1 MNKKFSTLVA
11 TLLLS
16 GALFTLN
23 ATPLVIGDLEAI
35 PQIEVVAAT
44 STTPKTIKFT
54 GDVTLSGKDYILIDE
69 DDVVIDGQNKYTLT
83 GHIVIIGENC
93 KVTGLT
99 IDFTNPFNGTEHNDT
114 DGNGTQPRNRGA
126 IVVNANQVT
135 ITNNKITAKVNTSSP
150 NLKADGIILLPT
162 AKKVEYTITGNQI
175 TAPSI
180 ANEEE
185 GAVGIA
191 LWENLKLDGTEVTP
205 AVALDATPSFDLSQ
219 IKECA
224 VDYQYVSYEGYNAQ
238 EADYGMPILEAV
250 VTPNASNAV
259 AIKDIVKR
267 SSVKSDITFNG
278 TVEELQNIIDAKI
291 ASENNVAVQCTGD
304 ENGEGAA
311 NVLYGNAENPSNGN
325 PVAIVG
331 VEPMKE
337 DLSGYELA
345 ENATSDYSMLILHS
359 NQDHSDWAI
368 STGEEHLA
376 TEVTA
381 DNINNFAID
390 PDALWQMSSRTDKDG
405 TIWYQFKNQSGK
417 TLEVKGE
424 TWFKAENKAAYNNGV
439 VLALDGVDLTDT
451 NKNYFGLYKAG
462 NVALTGAQLNGFE
475 KDGFSVTITCDK
487 QNDSKWDDELAGN
500 PFVGHLTAM
509 NWNRTDFSV
518 STSDG
523 SYYLKNSDG
532 KYIVAEKYD
541 GEGSDVSQAIYGF
554 TTISEADLKLHL
566 QRVYQGLEVQKY
578 FGEFSAKISAADI
591 NTTEVN
597 ADILGLETLVSLQV
611 NGIGQVGRYDFSG
624 VPTLAVSTKTKMK
637 AIQIKMGSNLIVD
650 WKEFLQK
657 GKFYTVERTANG
669 ASKHTLGKVVAD
681 AVSNSGDVTG
691 ASVVSSY
698 GNVLE
703 GQWAVTYNTSYK
715 YYTFTNRE
723 NAKVSF
729 TIQANS
735 LYLTKNNAANTYR
748 YGEDTYVIK
757 PVAEHAATDGYK
769 TLSDLKNTKF
779 NIGFSS
785 SVFDGNAWFTENHEG
800 TSNHTIGLDTDI
812 DNALVF
818 TATEYADAR
827 SKELDETRYKY
838 YPTDSIYVVSTLGYY
853 NAELKGYDVVSDT
866 LKVVSYSFENQWGE
880 PLSFNVIGNK
890 YESSTEEKPVPV
902 LFTLREDGEKLNLR
916 PVTLD
921 ATVQDE
927 PDYNAGTLFNTFGLN
942 YNKVY
947 AGDAANGI
955 LANVGLYDRTENDLF
970 VVEPTAKPM
979 YRKVVNNLDTISI
992 FRQENDKQLLFED
1005 GKFLGLKNASQF
1017 DFAPAMLADTAYV
1030 RYNTYRP
1037 QYLLAVD
1044 PVMHGETT
1052 WCPEHGYGATCQH
1065 AQTIKGYVE
1074 GRYLVNLVDTAI
1086 AWDKANKHKD
1096 GNPYINSEKYYR
1108 LGFVQA
1114 THRNDSLI
1122 IANDNNRIF
1131 LGNNDYNLAKF
1142 AFRYVDQNAGSFV
1155 IETANYKQLPDA
1167 TKAEITG
1174 VGYIKWM
1181 NGVVVVVDDIENADV
1196 FNMNENEEGN
1206 PTANETIA
1214 AGNVVVAGVDGAV
1227 VVKGAEGKNVIVST
1241 ILGKVVANEVLTS
1254 DNAQI
1259 AAPAGIVVVS
1269 VDGESFKVVVK

>member
-1 MNKKFSTLVA
+1 MNKKFSTLMAGLLLAGGMFSNVSAVELTAAKPGTFYKLRRAASITADAWVKNSDNYYLTTIESTPGVQLNANDYWQIIKNENGSYTLKNLNGETLTFQSSSDVYFYDLGSVESEKEAKGYTQLSSQLKNGWWALDADQKVTNDFWNFVLQGTTLRDTPGQAFDAEATTLIEVGGNTYLYPGAVIRFVNASNQSSDYYKVENKAGLWYFTSYADGSILTIDGVSGFTLENEGGNAYLKAKAQYVKFDGAFELVDDLAQA
-11 TLLLS
+11 TLLSFELNHSTFIS
-16 GALFTLN
+16 GT
-23 ATPLVIGDLEAI
+23 
-35 PQIEVVAAT
+35 
-44 STTPKTIKFT
+44 
-54 GDVTLSGKDYILIDE
+54 
-69 DDVVIDGQNKYTLT
+69 
-83 GHIVIIGENC
+83 
-93 KVTGLT
+93 
-99 IDFTNPFNGTEHNDT
+99 
-114 DGNGTQPRNRGA
+114 
-126 IVVNANQVT
+126 
-135 ITNNKITAKVNTSSP
+135 KIN
-150 NLKADGIILLPT
+150 
-162 AKKVEYTITGNQI
+162 EY
-175 TAPSI
+175 
-180 ANEEE
+180 
-185 GAVGIA
+185 
-191 LWENLKLDGTEVTP
+191 
-205 AVALDATPSFDLSQ
+205 
-219 IKECA
+219 
-224 VDYQYVSYEGYNAQ
+224 
-238 EADYGMPILEAV
+238 
-250 VTPNASNAV
+250 
-259 AIKDIVKR
+259 
-267 SSVKSDITFNG
+267 
-278 TVEELQNIIDAKI
+278 
-291 ASENNVAVQCTGD
+291 
-304 ENGEGAA
+304 
-311 NVLYGNAENPSNGN
+311 
-325 PVAIVG
+325 
-331 VEPMKE
+331 
-337 DLSGYELA
+337 
-345 ENATSDYSMLILHS
+345 
-359 NQDHSDWAI
+359 
-368 STGEEHLA
+368 
-376 TEVTA
+376 
-381 DNINNFAID
+381 
-390 PDALWQMSSRTDKDG
+390 
-405 TIWYQFKNQSGK
+405 
-417 TLEVKGE
+417 
-424 TWFKAENKAAYNNGV
+424 
-439 VLALDGVDLTDT
+439 
-451 NKNYFGLYKAG
+451 
-462 NVALTGAQLNGFE
+462 E

-487 QNDSKWDDELAGN
+487 QEDDKWDDELAGN

-509 NWNRTDFSV
+509 SW
-518 STSDG
+518 DG
-523 SYYLKNSDG
+523 SNFTVAGSYGGYYLKNSDG

-541 GEGSDVSQAIYGF
+541 GEGNDESQAIYGF

-566 QRVYQGLEVQKY
+566 KRVADAPLNEEQKY
-578 FGEFSAKISAADI
+578 FGEFYAYVDDADAS
-591 NTTEVN
+591 VN
-597 ADILGLETLVSLQV
+597 ILDLEKLADLYVT
-611 NGIGQVGRYDFSG
+611 GIGWVGRYDFSG
-624 VPTLAVSTKTKMK
+624 VPTLAVSTNTDMK

-669 ASKHTLGKVVAD
+669 ASKHTLGKAVASSAD
-681 AVSNSGDVTG
+681 GEVSY
-691 ASVVSSY
+691 VSSY

-723 NAKVSF
+723 NVNAYF
-729 TIQANS
+729 TIAANS

-827 SKELDETRYKY
+827 SKELKGTRYQY
-838 YPTDSIYVVSTLGYY
+838 NPTDSIYVISTLGYY
-853 NAELKGYDVVSDT
+853 NAELKDYDVVSDT
-866 LKVVSYSFENQWGE
+866 LKVVSYSFVNQWGE
-880 PLSFNVIGNK
+880 PLLFNGTGNK
-890 YESSTEEKPVPV
+890 YESSTDKDADPV

-921 ATVQDE
+921 AESQDE
-927 PDYNAGTLFNTFGLN
+927 PDYNAGTLFNMFGSN

-955 LANVGLYDRTENDLF
+955 LANIGLYDRTENDLF
-970 VVEPTAKPM
+970 VVEPTEKPM

-992 FRQENDKQLLFED
+992 FRQENDKQMLFED
-1005 GKFLGLKNASQF
+1005 GKFLGLKNATQF

-1155 IETANYKQLPDA
+1155 IETANYNRLPNA
-1167 TKAEITG
+1167 TKAEING

-1196 FNMNENEEGN
+1196 FNMNEDESRN
-1206 PTANETIA
+1206 PTANENIS
-1214 AGNVVVAGVDGAV
+1214 AGNVVVAGVNGAV

>member
-1 MNKKFSTLVA
+1 MNKKFSTLMA
-11 TLLLS
+11 SLLLAGGMLS
-16 GALFTLN
+16 SAYAETISEMANTGVYCKLERGAFYQDGWETTGAKGWFLNLN
-23 ATPLVIGDLEAI
+23 AAKNGGVSATPGDYWKVVREGTNYQLVNLNGERL
-35 PQIEVVAAT
+35 T
-44 STTPKTIKFT
+44 FNG
-54 GDVTLSGKDYILIDE
+54 GDVFTINEETPVPAGTTQLKSGEIW
-69 DDVVIDGQNKYTLT
+69 V
-83 GHIVIIGENC
+83 GHEKSGENGFYEL
-93 KVTGLT
+93 VNQGNFSTAYGLA
-99 IDFTNPFNGTEHNDT
+99 FSAEPT
-114 DGNGTQPRNRGA
+114 DLKE
-126 IVVNANQVT
+126 VVNAVT
-135 ITNNKITAKVNTSSP
+135 V
-150 NLKADGIILLPT
+150 LK
-162 AKKVEYTITGNQI
+162 
-175 TAPSI
+175 
-180 ANEEE
+180 
-185 GAVGIA
+185 
-191 LWENLKLDGTEVTP
+191 DGTTIRFENASGDVSEYYNVKEQDGLWYFTSYKDGSSLVLEGVSGFELKQVNGN
-205 AVALDATPSFDLSQ
+205 AYLMAKNQYVKFAEDAFSLVDNLVDATFLSF
-219 IKECA
+219 
-224 VDYQYVSYEGYNAQ
+224 
-238 EADYGMPILEAV
+238 
-250 VTPNASNAV
+250 
-259 AIKDIVKR
+259 
-267 SSVKSDITFNG
+267 
-278 TVEELQNIIDAKI
+278 ELTQ
-291 ASENNVAVQCTGD
+291 
-304 ENGEGAA
+304 
-311 NVLYGNAENPSNGN
+311 
-325 PVAIVG
+325 PVAI
-331 VEPMKE
+331 
-337 DLSGYELA
+337 S
-345 ENATSDYSMLILHS
+345 
-359 NQDHSDWAI
+359 
-368 STGEEHLA
+368 
-376 TEVTA
+376 
-381 DNINNFAID
+381 
-390 PDALWQMSSRTDKDG
+390 
-405 TIWYQFKNQSGK
+405 
-417 TLEVKGE
+417 
-424 TWFKAENKAAYNNGV
+424 
-439 VLALDGVDLTDT
+439 
-451 NKNYFGLYKAG
+451 
-462 NVALTGAQLNGFE
+462 GAQINEYE

-487 QNDSKWDDELAGN
+487 QEDNKWDDELAGN

-509 NWNRTDFSV
+509 SWDGSNFSV
-518 STSDG
+518 CKSGYSG
-523 SYYLKNSDG
+523 PYFLKNSEG

-541 GEGSDVSQAIYGF
+541 GEGYYESQAIYGF

-566 QRVYQGLEVQKY
+566 KRVADTPLEEEQKY
-578 FGEFSAKISAADI
+578 FGEFYANMDDADA
-591 NTTEVN
+591 NVN
-597 ADILGLETLVSLQV
+597 ILDLENLVSLDV
-611 NGIGQVGRYDFSG
+611 VGIGQVGRYDFSG
-624 VPTLAVSTKTKMK
+624 VPTLAVSNSTKMK

-669 ASKHTLGKVVAD
+669 STLKNTLGKAVASRAD
-681 AVSNSGDVTG
+681 DKAIVNY
-691 ASVVSSY
+691 VSSY
-698 GNVLE
+698 GNILE
-703 GQWAVTYNTSYK
+703 GQWAVTYDTSTK

-723 NAKVSF
+723 NVEAQF
-729 TIQANS
+729 TIPANA

-827 SKELDETRYKY
+827 SKELDGTRYQY
-838 YPTDSIYVVSTLGYY
+838 NPTDSIYVISILGYY
-853 NAELKGYDVVSDT
+853 NAELKDYAEVSDT

-880 PLSFNVIGNK
+880 PLSFNVTGNK

-921 ATVQDE
+921 ATSQDE
-927 PDYNAGTLFNTFGLN
+927 TVYNPATLFNTFGSTE
-942 YNKVY
+942 YDKVY

-955 LANVGLYDRTENDLF
+955 LANVDLYDRTENDLF

-992 FRQENDKQLLFED
+992 FRQENYKQLLFED

-1167 TKAEITG
+1167 TKAEING
-1174 VGYIKWM
+1174 EGYIKWM
-1181 NGVVVVVDDIENADV
+1181 NGVVVVVDKMEDADV

-1214 AGNVVVAGVDGAV
+1214 AGNVVVAGTNGAV

-1241 ILGKVVANEVLTS
+1241 ILGKVVANEVVSS

-1259 AAPAGIVVVS
+1259 ATPAGIVVVS

>member
-1 MNKKFSTLVA
+1 MNKKFSTLMA
-11 TLLLS
+11 SLLLAGGVLSNAYAEKLS
-16 GALFTLN
+16 GVEEGRYYKIVRGAY
-23 ATPLVIGDLEAI
+23 ATVANQWVADGTYYLSQEEATGAGISQNIGDYWKIIKVDDKIQLVSLEG
-35 PQIEVVAAT
+35 EVLAVGNTKAFSYSENDLKANNGDPISDLT
-44 STTPKTIKFT
+44 QLKLSSTNYVGLENSDSD
-54 GDVTLSGKDYILIDE
+54 GDSFWKLVNRKNAL
-69 DDVVIDGQNKYTLT
+69 
-83 GHIVIIGENC
+83 
-93 KVTGLT
+93 
-99 IDFTNPFNGTEHNDT
+99 T
-114 DGNGTQPRNRGA
+114 DGTALAFSAEPTELKE
-126 IVVNANQVT
+126 VVNAVTSLQDGATIRFRNASDDVSAYYNVKEQDGLWYFTSYKDGSSLVLEGVSGFELKQV
-135 ITNNKITAKVNTSSP
+135 NGNAY
-150 NLKADGIILLPT
+150 LM
-162 AKKVEYTITGNQI
+162 AKKQYVKFAES
-175 TAPSI
+175 AFSL
-180 ANEEE
+180 
-185 GAVGIA
+185 VD
-191 LWENLKLDGTEVTP
+191 NLV
-205 AVALDATPSFDLSQ
+205 DATFLSFELN
-219 IKECA
+219 
-224 VDYQYVSYEGYNAQ
+224 G
-238 EADYGMPILEAV
+238 
-250 VTPNASNAV
+250 
-259 AIKDIVKR
+259 
-267 SSVKSDITFNG
+267 SVLISG
-278 TVEELQNIIDAKI
+278 AKI
-291 ASENNVAVQCTGD
+291 NE
-304 ENGEGAA
+304 
-311 NVLYGNAENPSNGN
+311 Y
-325 PVAIVG
+325 
-331 VEPMKE
+331 
-337 DLSGYELA
+337 
-345 ENATSDYSMLILHS
+345 
-359 NQDHSDWAI
+359 
-368 STGEEHLA
+368 
-376 TEVTA
+376 
-381 DNINNFAID
+381 
-390 PDALWQMSSRTDKDG
+390 
-405 TIWYQFKNQSGK
+405 
-417 TLEVKGE
+417 
-424 TWFKAENKAAYNNGV
+424 
-439 VLALDGVDLTDT
+439 
-451 NKNYFGLYKAG
+451 
-462 NVALTGAQLNGFE
+462 E

-487 QNDSKWDDELAGN
+487 QEDGKWDDELAGN

-509 NWNRTDFSV
+509 SWDGSNFSV
-518 STSDG
+518 AVSYG
-523 SYYLKNSDG
+523 SFYLKNSDG

-541 GEGSDVSQAIYGF
+541 GEGSDESQAIYGF

-566 QRVYQGLEVQKY
+566 KRVADAPLNEEQKY
-578 FGEFSAKISAADI
+578 FGKFYAYVDDADAS
-591 NTTEVN
+591 VN
-597 ADILGLETLVSLQV
+597 ILDLEKLADLYVV
-611 NGIGQVGRYDFSG
+611 GIGWLGRYDFSG
-624 VPTLAVSTKTKMK
+624 VPTLAVSTNTTMK

-669 ASKHTLGKVVAD
+669 TSKHTLGKAVASS
-681 AVSNSGDVTG
+681 ANGEVSY
-691 ASVVSSY
+691 VSSY

-703 GQWAVTYNTSYK
+703 GQWAVTYNTSAK

-723 NAKVSF
+723 NVNVYF
-729 TIQANS
+729 TIPANA
-735 LYLTKNNAANTYR
+735 LYLTKNNTANTYR

-827 SKELDETRYKY
+827 SKELKGTRYQY
-838 YPTDSIYVVSTLGYY
+838 NPTDSIYVISTLGYY
-853 NAELKGYDVVSDT
+853 NAELEDYDVVSDT
-866 LKVVSYSFENQWGE
+866 LKVVSYSFVNQWGE
-880 PLSFNVIGNK
+880 PLLFNGDGNK
-890 YESSTEEKPVPV
+890 YESSTDKDADPV
-902 LFTLREDGEKLNLR
+902 LFTLREDGEKKLNLR

-921 ATVQDE
+921 ATSQDE
-927 PDYNAGTLFNTFGLN
+927 TVYNPGTLFNTFGSTD
-942 YNKVY
+942 YDKVY

-955 LANVGLYDRTENDLF
+955 LANVDLYDRTENDLF

-992 FRQENDKQLLFED
+992 FRQENDKQMLFED
-1005 GKFLGLKNASQF
+1005 GKFLGLKNATQF

-1155 IETANYKQLPDA
+1155 IETANYNRLPNA
-1167 TKAEITG
+1167 TKAEING

-1206 PTANETIA
+1206 PTANENISA
-1214 AGNVVVAGVDGAV
+1214 NNVVVAGVNGAV

-1241 ILGKVVANEVLTS
+1241 ILGKVVANEVVSS
-1254 DNAQI
+1254 DNATI
-1259 AAPAGIVVVS
+1259 VAPAGVVVVS

>member
-1 MNKKFSTLVA
+1 MIMNKKVLTLCVSA
-11 TLLLS
+11 LLS
-16 GALFTLN
+16 GGMSLAYVAPVNAAIPAVTAVAEDPVQEVAPTFEVNTVTKLTGNYTVAEN
-23 ATPLVIGDLEAI
+23 ATLT
-35 PQIEVVAAT
+35 IEKEGAT
-44 STTPKTIKFT
+44 F
-54 GDVTLSGKDYILIDE
+54 
-69 DDVVIDGQNKYTLT
+69 DGQGYTLT
-83 GHIVIIGENC
+83 GHLVIKANNVTVKNLNIKSVTTGSTRYTKTAITVGCDSNGSELPLTGIVI
-93 KVTGLT
+93 
-99 IDFTNPFNGTEHNDT
+99 DH
-114 DGNGTQPRNRGA
+114 
-126 IVVNANQVT
+126 VT
-135 ITNNKITAKVNTSSP
+135 IEAEASDGLLANGISINT
-150 NLKADGIILLPT
+150 T
-162 AKKVEYTITGNQI
+162 
-175 TAPSI
+175 
-180 ANEEE
+180 
-185 GAVGIA
+185 
-191 LWENLKLDGTEVTP
+191 
-205 AVALDATPSFDLSQ
+205 
-219 IKECA
+219 
-224 VDYQYVSYEGYNAQ
+224 
-238 EADYGMPILEAV
+238 
-250 VTPNASNAV
+250 
-259 AIKDIVKR
+259 
-267 SSVKSDITFNG
+267 
-278 TVEELQNIIDAKI
+278 
-291 ASENNVAVQCTGD
+291 
-304 ENGEGAA
+304 
-311 NVLYGNAENPSNGN
+311 
-325 PVAIVG
+325 
-331 VEPMKE
+331 
-337 DLSGYELA
+337 A
-345 ENATSDYSMLILHS
+345 ENATCQITNTTIGSSEVKVNTWYPVGIIVNAPQSKISAADYFASGNNNKFSGAVVAAVQYANGGGYTYAHVTPNDAENNGLEHYLMTMVSKTKGVIDVDATSEKVLAALANNATSSNATDAAAVIVTSDKNLLVGEPEATLIPDNGKPTATISVNDKGEILQTVVTESPAEVFGYQLQPTVTDSYSMLILHS
-359 NQDHSDWAI
+359 SNNGSDYAI
-368 STGEEHLA
+368 VANNEGTAEAVQLTAENIDSYA
-376 TEVTA
+376 T
-381 DNINNFAID
+381 NKS
-390 PDALWQMSSRTDKDG
+390 ALWKVTETKRANGEIEYS
-405 TIWYQFKNQSGK
+405 FKNQNDVQLKS
-417 TLEVKGE
+417 
-424 TWFKAENKAAYNNGV
+424 AEGAGTGTEGVFAPVNNIAYNKGV
-439 VLALDGVDLTDT
+439 AFKVDGLELNLTSI
-451 NKNYFGLYKAG
+451 NYFGLYKAG

-509 NWNRTDFSV
+509 KWNGTDFSV

-541 GEGSDVSQAIYGF
+541 GEGSDALQAIYGF

-566 QRVYQGLEVQKY
+566 QRVANGLETTQKY
-578 FGEFSAKISAADI
+578 YGEFSAEISAAD
-591 NTTEVN
+591 VN
-597 ADILGLETLVSLQV
+597 ADILGLETLVSLRV
-611 NGIGQVGRYDFSG
+611 NEIGQVGRYDFSG
-624 VPTLAVSTKTKMK
+624 VPTLAVSATTDMK
-637 AIQIKMGSNLIVD
+637 PIQIKMGSNLIVD

-703 GQWAVTYNTSYK
+703 GQWAVTYDGSA
-715 YYTFTNRE
+715 YTFTNRE
-723 NAKVSF
+723 NANVSF
-729 TIQANS
+729 TIQSNS

-818 TATEYADAR
+818 TATEHANAR
-827 SKELDETRYKY
+827 SKKLDGISYKY
-838 YPTDSIYVVSTLGYY
+838 NPTDSIYVISTLGYY
-853 NAELKGYDVVSDT
+853 NAELKNYAEVSDT
-866 LKVVSYSFENQWGE
+866 LKVVSYSFVNQWGE
-880 PLSFNVIGNK
+880 PLLFNETGNK
-890 YESSTEEKPVPV
+890 YESSTDKTQTPVR
-902 LFTLREDGEKLNLR
+902 FTLREDGEKLNLR

-992 FRQENDKQLLFED
+992 FRQENDKQMLFED
-1005 GKFLGLKNASQF
+1005 GKFLGLKNATQF

-1044 PVMHGETT
+1044 PVVHGETT
-1052 WCPEHGYGATCQH
+1052 WCPLHGYGATCEH
-1065 AQTIKGYVE
+1065 ADTIKSYVE

-1086 AWDKANKHKD
+1086 AWDKANKHKV

>member
-1 MNKKFSTLVA
+1 MNKKFSTLMA
-11 TLLLS
+11 SLLLAGGVLSNAYAEKLS
-16 GALFTLN
+16 GVEEGRYYKIVRGAY
-23 ATPLVIGDLEAI
+23 ATAANQWVADGTYYLSQEDGAGAGISQNIGDYWKIIKVDDKIQLVSLEG
-35 PQIEVVAAT
+35 EVLTVGNTNAFSYSENDLKTDGGDPISDLTQLKLT
-44 STTPKTIKFT
+44 STNYVGLENSDSD
-54 GDVTLSGKDYILIDE
+54 GDAFWKLVNRKNALSEGSALAFSAE
-69 DDVVIDGQNKYTLT
+69 
-83 GHIVIIGENC
+83 
-93 KVTGLT
+93 
-99 IDFTNPFNGTEHNDT
+99 PT
-114 DGNGTQPRNRGA
+114 DLKE
-126 IVVNANQVT
+126 IVNAE
-135 ITNNKITAKVNTSSP
+135 TS
-150 NLKADGIILLPT
+150 L
-162 AKKVEYTITGNQI
+162 
-175 TAPSI
+175 
-180 ANEEE
+180 
-185 GAVGIA
+185 
-191 LWENLKLDGTEVTP
+191 LDGTTIRFKNASGDVSEYYNVKEQGDLWYFTSYKDGSSLVLEGVSGFELKEVNGN
-205 AVALDATPSFDLSQ
+205 AYLMAKNQYVKFAEGAFSLVDNLVDATFLSF
-219 IKECA
+219 
-224 VDYQYVSYEGYNAQ
+224 
-238 EADYGMPILEAV
+238 
-250 VTPNASNAV
+250 
-259 AIKDIVKR
+259 
-267 SSVKSDITFNG
+267 
-278 TVEELQNIIDAKI
+278 ELNHSAFISGAKI
-291 ASENNVAVQCTGD
+291 
-304 ENGEGAA
+304 NG
-311 NVLYGNAENPSNGN
+311 Y
-325 PVAIVG
+325 
-331 VEPMKE
+331 
-337 DLSGYELA
+337 
-345 ENATSDYSMLILHS
+345 
-359 NQDHSDWAI
+359 
-368 STGEEHLA
+368 
-376 TEVTA
+376 
-381 DNINNFAID
+381 
-390 PDALWQMSSRTDKDG
+390 
-405 TIWYQFKNQSGK
+405 
-417 TLEVKGE
+417 
-424 TWFKAENKAAYNNGV
+424 
-439 VLALDGVDLTDT
+439 
-451 NKNYFGLYKAG
+451 
-462 NVALTGAQLNGFE
+462 E

-487 QNDSKWDDELAGN
+487 QEDDKWDDELAGN

-509 NWNRTDFSV
+509 SWDGSNFSV
-518 STSDG
+518 AGSSDDG
-523 SYYLKNSDG
+523 YYLKNSDG
-532 KYIVAEKYD
+532 KYIVAKKYD
-541 GEGSDVSQAIYGF
+541 GEGYYESQAIYGF

-566 QRVYQGLEVQKY
+566 QRVNKGLEAQKY
-578 FGEFSAKISAADI
+578 YGEFYAYVDDADAR
-591 NTTEVN
+591 VN
-597 ADILGLETLVSLQV
+597 ILDLENLAYLYVA
-611 NGIGQVGRYDFSG
+611 GIGSVGRYDFSG
-624 VPTLAVSTKTKMK
+624 VPTLAVSTETTMK

-669 ASKHTLGKVVAD
+669 AAKHTLGKAVASS
-681 AVSNSGDVTG
+681 ANGEVSY
-691 ASVVSSY
+691 VSSY
-698 GNVLE
+698 GNKLE

-723 NAKVSF
+723 NANVSF
-729 TIQANS
+729 TIQSNS

-818 TATEYADAR
+818 TATEHANAR
-827 SKELDETRYKY
+827 SKKLDGISYKY
-838 YPTDSIYVVSTLGYY
+838 NPTDSIYVISTLGYY
-853 NAELKGYDVVSDT
+853 NAELKDYAEVSDT
-866 LKVVSYSFENQWGE
+866 LKVVSYSFVNQWGE
-880 PLSFNVIGNK
+880 PLLFNEIGNK
-890 YESSTEEKPVPV
+890 YESSTDKGADPV

-921 ATVQDE
+921 ATSQDE
-927 PDYNAGTLFNTFGLN
+927 TVYNPATLFNMFGSN
-942 YNKVY
+942 YDKVY

-955 LANVGLYDRTENDLF
+955 LANVDLYDRTENDLF

-1005 GKFLGLKNASQF
+1005 GKFLGLKNATQF

-1167 TKAEITG
+1167 TKAEING

-1181 NGVVVVVDDIENADV
+1181 NGVVVVVDKMEDADV

-1206 PTANETIA
+1206 PTANEAIT
-1214 AGNVVVAGVDGAV
+1214 AGNVVVAGTNGAV

-1241 ILGKVVANEVLTS
+1241 ILGKVVANEVVSS

-1259 AAPAGIVVVS
+1259 ATPAGIVVVS